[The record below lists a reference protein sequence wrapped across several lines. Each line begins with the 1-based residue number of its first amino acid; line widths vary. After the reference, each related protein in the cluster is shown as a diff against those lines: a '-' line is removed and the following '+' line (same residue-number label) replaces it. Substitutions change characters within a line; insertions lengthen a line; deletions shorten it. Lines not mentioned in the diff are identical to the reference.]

1 METLKKIYMRHYI
14 MDQEQIQLIQIM
26 EQEVNHL
33 NEQLRLIDQ
42 NVVELKGLIESL
54 NEIEGKDAQEILV
67 NIGKKIYLPV
77 TIQNKELIVDIG
89 KNSLVKKNIPDTK
102 RLIEEQLGKL
112 SEGKRQVFERL
123 EDLHKEME
131 RMIAEIEKSAK

>member
-1 METLKKIYMRHYI
+1 VETLKKIYMRHYI